1 MLTVTWNPIL
11 WNTNFS
17 FSVSVQ
23 RCKLWCSK
31 PYMAISCT
39 LFLSFLVLSPPLC
52 IFSLCLRISYPV
64 SLSPRTIPGFLRW
77 RKQEWLM
84 WLLAVAFFCVSFLFS
99 HFLYNTR
106 RDNILALMTLFLYQ
120 VGKRQKPFL
129 LMHMGGVCVCMC
141 TFAYV
146 WHTTQLKMRYGQAD
160 GSELAGSLLLCM
172 EEYSKQ

>member
-1 MLTVTWNPIL
+1 
-11 WNTNFS
+11 
-17 FSVSVQ
+17 
-23 RCKLWCSK
+23 
-31 PYMAISCT
+31 
-39 LFLSFLVLSPPLC
+39 
-52 IFSLCLRISYPV
+52 
-64 SLSPRTIPGFLRW
+64 
-77 RKQEWLM
+77 M
-84 WLLAVAFFCVSFLFS
+84 WLLAVAFFCVSFLFA

-172 EEYSKQ
+172 EEYSKQQHTLVLSALCTVSPALQHLWDCPQLPVVLTGTLAASFHISQLGKLLLKLWPIELKLHFLAR